1 MLPLILFVCVLQLS
15 AGSPLPNDKMTLD
28 QFRSG
33 ARALDF
39 GKDSRN
45 YVISGYSQVRMQG
58 GGRALENNYKFPTQT
73 VNNPN
78 QLNIEG
84 VSKVKVNLANPV
96 YNKEDEKNLQ
106 FIADKIQAINE
117 NEGERLRQLEKE
129 EQVKQALQEAK
140 EKVEAVMKEVE
151 EIKEEFEDEE
161 EEEEVETTTLQD
173 AEILEVSESLEMNVV
188 EVETADPSLNLV
200 VDNALDI
207 AEEFVED
214 VEDVEDVGE
223 EEAKEADEEKENV
236 EEEEGSGEEPVA
248 EPEAEPEAESDSTKE
263 PAELSIEEVTSTSSS
278 PIDFGDIQE
287 I

>member
-161 EEEEVETTTLQD
+161 EEKEVETTTLQE
-173 AEILEVSESLEMNVV
+173 AEILEDSESLEMNVV

-200 VDNALDI
+200 VDNAHDI

-236 EEEEGSGEEPVA
+236 EEEGSGEEPVA

-263 PAELSIEEVTSTSSS
+263 PAELSVEEVTSTSSS